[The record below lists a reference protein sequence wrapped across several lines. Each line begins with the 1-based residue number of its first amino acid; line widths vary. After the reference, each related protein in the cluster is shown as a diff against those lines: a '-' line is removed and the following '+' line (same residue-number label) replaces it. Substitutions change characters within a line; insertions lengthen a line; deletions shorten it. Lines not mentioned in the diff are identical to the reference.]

1 MPLTAEVLLVSGLI
15 LLAIFFVMGLLI
27 GGFAGATVVLWRL
40 GKLTARDCPQVPV
53 NYLRPWE
60 HIVNRGGKNA
70 TYN

>member
-1 MPLTAEVLLVSGLI
+1 
-15 LLAIFFVMGLLI
+15 MGLLI
-27 GGFAGATVVLWRL
+27 GGLAGATVVLWRL

-60 HIVNRGGKNA
+60 QIVNRGGKNA